1 MQNLFGF
8 LISDSGHYLFL
19 PITYL
24 VYRVWLLFYLYT
36 YFYTNSPSLR
46 LILLY
51 SINLYLKIKAI
62 ETILNR
68 TIYVNLTKKKSL
80 LRINK
85 WTHFTENCDIIL
97 ISIRYQLFLFTNMV
111 IVELKY
117 ISASKIYFK
126 KSFLIS
132 ILLWISKCLYEFIN
146 SILSRF
152 KTCCI
157 QFWT

>member
-1 MQNLFGF
+1 MYLPIIYSLKPFALIFIMHSRHSVILPFHIWLRTEYSCGKLCSQSNFYCLLYCVFTYTMQNLFGF

-24 VYRVWLLFYLYT
+24 VYRVWLLFYLYI

-68 TIYVNLTKKKSL
+68 TIYVNLTKK
-80 LRINK
+80 ITIANK
-85 WTHFTENCDIIL
+85 
-97 ISIRYQLFLFTNMV
+97 
-111 IVELKY
+111 
-117 ISASKIYFK
+117 
-126 KSFLIS
+126 
-132 ILLWISKCLYEFIN
+132 
-146 SILSRF
+146 
-152 KTCCI
+152 
-157 QFWT
+157 

>member
-24 VYRVWLLFYLYT
+24 VYRVITYLVYRVWLLFYLYI

-51 SINLYLKIKAI
+51 SINLYSKIKAI

-68 TIYVNLTKKKSL
+68 TIYVNLTKK
-80 LRINK
+80 ITIANK
-85 WTHFTENCDIIL
+85 
-97 ISIRYQLFLFTNMV
+97 
-111 IVELKY
+111 
-117 ISASKIYFK
+117 
-126 KSFLIS
+126 
-132 ILLWISKCLYEFIN
+132 
-146 SILSRF
+146 
-152 KTCCI
+152 
-157 QFWT
+157 

>member
-1 MQNLFGF
+1 MQNLLGF

-24 VYRVWLLFYLYT
+24 VYRVWLLFYLYI

-62 ETILNR
+62 ETILYR

-111 IVELKY
+111 IVELNY
-117 ISASKIYFK
+117 ISAFKVYFK

>member
-24 VYRVWLLFYLYT
+24 VYRVWLLFYLYI
-36 YFYTNSPSLR
+36 YLYTNSPSLR

-68 TIYVNLTKKKSL
+68 TIYVNLTKKITIANKL
-80 LRINK
+80 VNPFYRKLRYYFDINS
-85 WTHFTENCDIIL
+85 
-97 ISIRYQLFLFTNMV
+97 ISIFPIHKHGNCGV
-111 IVELKY
+111 
-117 ISASKIYFK
+117 KIYFR
-126 KSFLIS
+126 IQD
-132 ILLWISKCLYEFIN
+132 LL
-146 SILSRF
+146 
-152 KTCCI
+152 
-157 QFWT
+157 

>member
-19 PITYL
+19 PITYRI
-24 VYRVWLLFYLYT
+24 YRVWLLFYLYI

-51 SINLYLKIKAI
+51 SINLYLKIKQLKRYLI
-62 ETILNR
+62 EQFM
-68 TIYVNLTKKKSL
+68 LTWQKKSL

-132 ILLWISKCLYEFIN
+132 ILLLISKCLYEFIN

>member
-19 PITYL
+19 PITYR
-24 VYRVWLLFYLYT
+24 VYRVWLLFYLYI

-132 ILLWISKCLYEFIN
+132 ILLLISKCLYEFIN